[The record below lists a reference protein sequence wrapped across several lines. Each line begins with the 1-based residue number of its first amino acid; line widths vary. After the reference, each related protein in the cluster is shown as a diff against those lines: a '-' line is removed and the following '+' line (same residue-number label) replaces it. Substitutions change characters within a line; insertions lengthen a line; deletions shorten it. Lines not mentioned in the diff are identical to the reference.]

1 MVVRKTTKP
10 TLYREWRQGE
20 GWTAAGRQ
28 RQADEVL
35 FPVWKRQGARSNAWP
50 RAAAATGRRAA
61 ASSQERTRG
70 EPRWRHSDHGAQ
82 SQNMMWKR
90 SRDHAGRTMCEA

>member
-28 RQADEVL
+28 RQADIS
-35 FPVWKRQGARSNAWP
+35 PVPGME
-50 RAAAATGRRAA
+50 AAGCAEQCLA
-61 ASSQERTRG
+61 ASSSGHGETSGSESAGEDPRG
-70 EPRWRHSDHGAQ
+70 LSTGRFSLTLKHSLQ
-82 SQNMMWKR
+82 SK
-90 SRDHAGRTMCEA
+90 AK